1 MPVKLDVQTPQLS
14 NGRQQNP
21 FITADMPTGTPF
33 TRSDI
38 AHLAVL
44 LRQGEV
50 VAFPTETVY
59 GLGADATNSDAVL
72 RIYETKGRPRFNP
85 LIVHVADLAM
95 AEQLAEFGPLALR
108 LAGFWPGP
116 LTLVLPRKPDAGL
129 SDIATAGLDTVGIR
143 IPNHPLA
150 QELIRAAGRPLA
162 APSANPSGR
171 LSPTTAEQVLKG
183 FGGRVPVLDGGPA
196 DAGVESTILAVTGD
210 TVTQLRAGALPRD
223 VVEALIGRPV
233 TIAEE
238 GGPVTAP
245 GMLASHYAPNAR
257 LRIHVEHPEP
267 GEAYLAFGD
276 RSGTLN
282 LSPTGDLHEAA
293 RNLFAMLHQLDA
305 EAERIAVAPIPDTG
319 LGEAINDRLKRAAA
333 PR

>member
-1 MPVKLDVQTPQLS
+1 MPPGPAYS
-14 NGRQQNP
+14 
-21 FITADMPTGTPF
+21 
-33 TRSDI
+33 RSDI
-38 AHLAVL
+38 DHLAGL
-44 LRQGEV
+44 LRAGEV

-59 GLGADATNSDAVL
+59 GLGADATNPDAVL

-95 AEQLAEFGPLALR
+95 AETLAEFSPMARKLASL
-108 LAGFWPGP
+108 WPGP
-116 LTLVLPRKPDAGL
+116 LTLVLPRKASAGL

-143 IPNHPLA
+143 IPDHPLA

-171 LSPTTAEQVLKG
+171 LSPTTAEQVIRG
-183 FGGRVPVLDGGPA
+183 FSGRVPVLDGGPA

-223 VVEALIGRPV
+223 AIEALIGRPV
-233 TIAEE
+233 AIAAD

-245 GMLASHYAPNAR
+245 GMLASHYAPDAR

-276 RSGTLN
+276 RPGTLN
-282 LSPTGDLHEAA
+282 LSPSGDLHEAA
-293 RNLFAMLHQLDA
+293 RNLFSMLHQLDA